1 MRMQKKTPHPTTTK
15 TNYWPVLQ
23 VWTWSWA
30 LQRPPGRR
38 CRRQRPPPW
47 GTCSPPGPLCTH
59 RDDQY
64 SLKTAVGV
72 GPWGSSHH
80 CAQSPPGSSE
90 IVLFRPTCFTLAREC
105 PQNPND
111 TLHLKLQ
118 LLQSPNVRKLRL
130 LFLLLL
136 ENNHLYTNAGTTVNN
151 CETLNMSSINAG
163 ITVNNCGTL
172 NLSEAIQKLWLGCGT
187 ASTA

>member
-1 MRMQKKTPHPTTTK
+1 MRMPKKHPHPTTTK

-105 PQNPND
+105 PKTETTRCIWSCNCYSHQMYVSSGCFFFFCLKIIIY
-111 TLHLKLQ
+111 TLMQAPQWTIVK
-118 LLQSPNVRKLRL
+118 PWTWAV
-130 LFLLLL
+130 
-136 ENNHLYTNAGTTVNN
+136 
-151 CETLNMSSINAG
+151 
-163 ITVNNCGTL
+163 
-172 NLSEAIQKLWLGCGT
+172 
-187 ASTA
+187 